1 MELKKYISLIIAL
14 AFSLTVVA
22 PATAYEEGVELFAPG
37 IISTYGFELGVS
49 FSPDGLTFYFAKIG
63 DGFASDHRA

>member
-22 PATAYEEGVELFAPG
+22 PATAYGEGVELFAPG